1 MSDSES
7 SGSTI
12 GGISLFISI
21 CGMIYTAINHKRIRG
36 QCCGHKVSASIDID
50 TTTSDSDKKPKN
62 DEGDAKE
69 DGKEDADVKEDA
81 NVKSR
86 RSSVSSVKSDDSIRT
101 IPKNPVRK
109 YYLSDVY

>member
-21 CGMIYTAINHKRIRG
+21 CGMIYAGINHKRIRG
-36 QCCGHKVSASIDID
+36 KCCGREVSASIDIEP
-50 TTTSDSDKKPKN
+50 TTNDSDKKEKDDN
-62 DEGDAKE
+62 DKENNDAEPVVE
-69 DGKEDADVKEDA
+69 DETKA
-81 NVKSR
+81 KSR
-86 RSSVSSVKSDDSIRT
+86 RTSISSVKSDDSIRT

>member
-21 CGMIYTAINHKRIRG
+21 CGMIYAGINHKRIRG
-36 QCCGHKVSASIDID
+36 KCCGREVSASIDIEP
-50 TTTSDSDKKPKN
+50 TTNDSDKKPTDDKDNKN
-62 DEGDAKE
+62 DAVVE
-69 DGKEDADVKEDA
+69 DESKA
-81 NVKSR
+81 KSR
-86 RSSVSSVKSDDSIRT
+86 RNSVSSVKSDDSIQT